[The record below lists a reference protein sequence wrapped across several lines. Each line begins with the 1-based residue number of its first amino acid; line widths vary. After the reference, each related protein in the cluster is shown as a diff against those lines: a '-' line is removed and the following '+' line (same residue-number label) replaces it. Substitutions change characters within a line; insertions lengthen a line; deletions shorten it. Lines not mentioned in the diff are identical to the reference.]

1 MFETWPKIFERK
13 GKTDVKTYC
22 KAAVRQT
29 DQQTA
34 GQNRIQKWT
43 CRNMVRLLVT
53 RHQCLLMGEGKSL
66 ERDRLPSF
74 LVTHPKLTQHRSR
87 V

>member
-1 MFETWPKIFERK
+1 MFETWPEIFEGK

-22 KAAVRQT
+22 KAAVGQT

-34 GQNRIQKWT
+34 GQNSIQKWT
-43 CRNMVRLLVT
+43 CRNVACLLLT
-53 RHQCLLMGEGKSL
+53 RHQCLLMEEGKSL
-66 ERDRLPSF
+66 ERDGLPSF
-74 LVTHPKLTQHRSR
+74 LVAHPKLMPHRSR